1 MTIRKSVLLGVT
13 ACAFAGV
20 SFIPSAHASY
30 LNGNEYAAEAHTLV
44 KAIKRV
50 PVYKIRTGNCEA
62 NNHFSFYKYLNKGS
76 KVYASQY
83 FMSTGG
89 WVIKSSH
96 VYYHNS
102 RTFFL
107 IPDDQGHWYSKL
119 K

>member
-1 MTIRKSVLLGVT
+1 MAIRKSILLGVAT
-13 ACAFAGV
+13 FTFAGV
-20 SFIPSAHASY
+20 SLTPVANASY
-30 LNGNEYAAEAHTLV
+30 LNGNEYASTAHTLV
-44 KAIKRV
+44 KARKRV
-50 PVYKIRTGNCEA
+50 PVYKVRTGNCEA
-62 NNHFSFYKYLNKGS
+62 NNHFSFYKYLKKGS
-76 KVYASQY
+76 KVYASRY

-107 IPDDQGHWYSKL
+107 IPDNQGHWYTKL